1 MLRISALS
9 GEEVAFFDLDEVE
22 GETVKT
28 LKRRLARRIGVSRFR
43 QRWLSEDSELDDE
56 ASLVPA
62 DVLLVVLD
70 FAKAHLVRI
79 EELASAST
87 AGHCDKV
94 EALLKLPLHPDCKT
108 VTEDDRHRKMRK
120 GSKILL
126 GIIGGLQPRPTALQL
141 AAEKGHLNVVEL
153 LIDAAADV
161 NVGSDDENGH
171 TPLLLASQ
179 QSHLDVMRLLL
190 QAGAKQ
196 DPLKRQS
203 ILHSAAAKGRTE
215 VVMLLLEFGT
225 DPNEI
230 VTGDK
235 TALHFAAANGHL
247 KVMKLLLD
255 AGTSTGKEDMLGHTA
270 LHSAA
275 HAGEQAAI
283 EMLLEAA
290 ADPLKVTR
298 GGKSALHFASSNG
311 HLKVMKL
318 LLDAGTSTGKEDI
331 VGHTALHLAARAG
344 EQAAVEMLL
353 EAAADPLKVT
363 RGGKSALDF
372 ATENGHVDTALLL
385 QAACKDKSESDTRP
399 EDDSG

>member
-28 LKRRLARRIGVSRFR
+28 LKRRLAKQIGVSRFR
-43 QRWLSEDSELDDE
+43 QRWLSEDTELHDE

-62 DVLLVVLD
+62 DVQLVVVD
-70 FAKAHLVRI
+70 FVKASLSQV
-79 EELASAST
+79 EELDSAST

-94 EALLKLPLHPDCKT
+94 KALLKLPIHPDCKT
-108 VTEDDRHRKMRK
+108 EKM
-120 GSKILL
+120 LL
-126 GIIGGLQPRPTALQL
+126 QSVGVLQPGPTALLL

-179 QSHLDVMRLLL
+179 QSHLDVMHLLV

-230 VTGDK
+230 VRGDK

-298 GGKSALHFASSNG
+298 GDKTALHFASSNG

-344 EQAAVEMLL
+344 EQAAVEMLI

-363 RGGKSALDF
+363 RGGKSALDLRLRM
-372 ATENGHVDTALLL
+372 DMLI
-385 QAACKDKSESDTRP
+385 QRYCCKRLAKTSRRVTPDLRISEV
-399 EDDSG
+399 